1 MSWVDISKQ
10 EGLSEDF
17 ILEHLEKIDLW
28 EVLQRKQVSSSF
40 LDAVFSKH
48 AMMNPFELQSISKKQ
63 QLEPWFVEK
72 YADRLYWYDLSSNP
86 CLTESLISKFEQKV
100 DWFTIS
106 MFLSLSEPFIERYKD
121 KLSWASILRYQ
132 KLSLSFIKKYE
143 DEMDWELLL
152 QNEKIPENTKA
163 MLQNRGYTNTN

>member
-10 EGLSEDF
+10 EELSEDF

-40 LDAVFSKH
+40 LDVVFSKYPKI
-48 AMMNPFELQSISKKQ
+48 NSFEMQSISRKQ
-63 QLEPWFVEK
+63 QLEPWFIEK
-72 YADRLYWYDLSSNP
+72 YADRLYWYDLSCNP
-86 CLTESLISKFEQKV
+86 CLTESLIVKFEQKI
-100 DWFTIS
+100 DWIMIS
-106 MFLSLSEPFIERYKD
+106 MFLSLSESFIERYKD

-143 DEMDWELLL
+143 KEMNWELLL
-152 QNEKIPENTKA
+152 QNEKIPEQIKA
-163 MLQNRGYTNTN
+163 MLQNKGYTNAK